1 MGARWPASA
10 PQGGTSP
17 GMLGTPV
24 ADPIPPYPAVVGRR
38 THTTTGGHRPVG
50 RWRKGRFDEEDP
62 MTGTRRRLRA
72 LVALSAL
79 GLVVTACS
87 SKGGASDEGGGA
99 AASGQSYTIAMVT
112 HEAPGD
118 TFWDKIRNGAE
129 AAAKNHNI
137 TLNYSNNQDAG
148 EQSTLIQNAID
159 SGVDGLATTL
169 PTPDAIGPNVQKAV
183 DAGIPVVAFNAG
195 INDYKNYGVGMYF
208 GSDEDLAGQT
218 VGTKITQE
226 TPGHTICVIQ
236 EQGQVQLEARCAGVK
251 KTNPDTEV
259 LYVNGR
265 DLPTVQQTIGAKLQ
279 QDPSI
284 KNVVTLGADIALAAG
299 KSKADAGSQA
309 NVATFDLNADVAQ
322 GISDGD
328 IAFSVDQQPYVQG
341 YMAVTALWLNLTNG
355 NDIGGGGP
363 VLTGPSVVD
372 KSNIGPIVE
381 YAKNNTR

>member
-1 MGARWPASA
+1 MRSTRRSL
-10 PQGGTSP
+10 Q
-17 GMLGTPV
+17 
-24 ADPIPPYPAVVGRR
+24 AVVAVSAA
-38 THTTTGGHRPVG
+38 T
-50 RWRKGRFDEEDP
+50 
-62 MTGTRRRLRA
+62 
-72 LVALSAL
+72 VALA
-79 GLVVTACS
+79 ACS
-87 SKGGASDEGGGA
+87 SKGGAQNEGGGGA
-99 AASGQSYTIAMVT
+99 AEGESFTVAMVT

-129 AAAKNHNI
+129 AAAANHNI

-195 INDYKNYGVGMYF
+195 INDYRNYGVSMYF

-226 TPGHTICVIQ
+226 TPGHTVCVIQ
-236 EQGQVQLEARCAGVK
+236 EQGQVQLEARCAGVAA
-251 KTNPDTEV
+251 TNPDTEV

-265 DLPTVQQTIGAKLQ
+265 DLPAVQQTIGAKLQ
-279 QDPSI
+279 QDASVT
-284 KNVVTLGADIALAAG
+284 NVVALGADIALAAQQA
-299 KSKADAGSQA
+299 KADAGSQA
-309 NVATFDLNADVAQ
+309 NIETFDLNADVAEQ
-322 GISDGD
+322 IQSGG

-372 KSNIGPIVE
+372 ESNIGPIVE